1 MFDIGPLPSGQASR
15 NFQISS
21 LVPKHTYSQESQLKL
36 KPKPGPHPSS
46 PTLPPKA
53 QTPKPRKKMYTHTL
67 LASSLV
73 LFTSALT
80 IPAFTIPALNLPSLI
95 SIPALTVP
103 GLTVRAPSTPPPMPI
118 QRRATYDVICRADV
132 FQNPEEDI
140 PQVACMADAK
150 CQGGDMAVP
159 ITDAQGAPM
168 YQTQCFGCPT
178 TELAGS
184 IVNGCSYESM
194 LEAK

>member
-1 MFDIGPLPSGQASR
+1 
-15 NFQISS
+15 
-21 LVPKHTYSQESQLKL
+21 
-36 KPKPGPHPSS
+36 
-46 PTLPPKA
+46 
-53 QTPKPRKKMYTHTL
+53 MYTHTL
-67 LASSLV
+67 LASKLV

-103 GLTVRAPSTPPPMPI
+103 GLTIRAPSPSPPV

-150 CQGGDMAVP
+150 CQGGDMAEPVM
-159 ITDAQGAPM
+159 DAQDALM

-184 IVNGCSYESM
+184 MVNGCSYESM
-194 LEAK
+194 LEAE